1 MSVAPYRPKIRK
13 NPLRQSQRLI
23 HRPRRNTL
31 SDGKPMPL
39 VYGNVQSSSVQ
50 LRALLALQKR
60 SSIVASGLV
69 LLAIATYGWT
79 VWVPN
84 IWSQEYRKMRTLE
97 RQERQ
102 LTQTNEAMKHQLS
115 QQAERSGL
123 LPVNP
128 HQSIFLSPPTPS
140 STQPQ
145 QPATARPTFN
155 PPSVTV
161 AY

>member
-1 MSVAPYRPKIRK
+1 MSVAPYHPNTRKDTRHKSQRPK
-13 NPLRQSQRLI
+13 RLS
-23 HRPRRNTL
+23 RRNVVR
-31 SDGKPMPL
+31 DRKPMSL
-39 VYGNVQSSSVQ
+39 VSRDVKSLPVQ
-50 LRALLALQKR
+50 LRAMLTLQKG

-69 LLAIATYGWT
+69 LAAIATYGWT

-84 IWSQEYRKMRTLE
+84 VWSGEYRKMRTLE

-102 LTQTNEAMKHQLS
+102 LTQTNEVMKHQLA

-128 HQSIFLSPPTPS
+128 HQSIFLSPPKPS
-140 STQPQ
+140 PAQSQPPEASR
-145 QPATARPTFN
+145 QPLNRPN
-155 PPSVTV
+155 VPV